1 METIQW
7 YVFSAYN
14 RKNQYGFGC
23 ESDADLY
30 LDILNED
37 LDILNEDRDL
47 HLYEKEIL
55 TDISIQKQLEADQI
69 PFFDIDEV
77 LHALY

>member
-7 YVFSAYN
+7 YVFSGSN
-14 RKNQYGFGC
+14 TEKQYGFGC

-30 LDILNED
+30 LEILNENREID
-37 LDILNEDRDL
+37 L
-47 HLYEKEIL
+47 YKKEIL